1 MVVYVTF
8 SSIMLKSNLQLNR
21 RTWPAW
27 LVLILGVACTI
38 FTAFIVEQRLEE
50 DVKKRFSFA
59 ADQLTQKIHERLRT
73 YEIILEGC
81 SALFRASDAVSR
93 QDWHD
98 YIENLHLETNVP
110 GTQGI
115 GFNQLIPK
123 EHLKEHIESI
133 QKEGFSNYYIR
144 PDTPRDVYTSIVYI
158 EPFIGKNL
166 NAFGYDTFSEPIR
179 RAAMEKAR
187 DTGKPALTR
196 KIILVQEEGNTRIQA
211 GTIMYAP
218 VYQKNMPTKILEQRQ
233 KALTGWVSAPYRMDD
248 LMHGILRQWNDEMV
262 DLKIYDGTRTDEASL
277 LFDSVQHSSIQKPP
291 SLFSQVRTINFNGH
305 QWSLLFD
312 TTYKIHPFQ
321 NSSIVLTLIIGLILA
336 LLFFGLILA
345 IQNTTINAK
354 RIAEVLTR
362 KIQKNEAQV
371 KKNEAFLQNLI
382 HAMPDLVWLKDK
394 EGVYLTCNSR
404 FENFFGSKKD
414 EIIGKTDYDFVDK
427 ASADMFRE
435 NDVKAMHSEKININE
450 EWITFANDGHKELLE
465 TTKTPIYD
473 ENHTLLGV
481 LGIGHDITK
490 RKQTEE
496 MLRKLSIA
504 LDQSPA
510 SVVITDLDANIEY
523 VNPRFSEITGYSAE
537 EIMHQNPRILQSGE
551 MTKQIYADLWEHLIQ
566 GQMWKGELLNK
577 RKNGEL
583 YWEEA
588 RIAPVKDDDG
598 NITHYVAIKLEI
610 TKRKQMEEQIN
621 QLAFYDVLTY
631 LPNRRLLGDRLA
643 QALLKSTR
651 SSLYGALMFIDLD
664 NFKPLNDHYGHLVG
678 DILLIEVSKRLQK
691 SIRDIDTIAR
701 FGGDE
706 FVIIL
711 NDLHETLEN
720 ATEIANTIAEKIRL
734 SLAEPYQLTFQSSSE
749 EMQTITHACTA
760 SLGIVLFLGNQE
772 KQEDLLK
779 WADNAMY
786 QAKEQGKNQIVFF
799 HKDKS
804 LENYSI

>member
-1 MVVYVTF
+1 
-8 SSIMLKSNLQLNR
+8 MLKSNLQLNR
-21 RTWPAW
+21 RTWLAW
-27 LVLILGVACTI
+27 LVLILGLVCTL
-38 FTAFIVEQRLEE
+38 FAAYIVEQRLIE
-50 DVKKRFSFA
+50 DAKKRFSFS
-59 ADQLTQKIHERLRT
+59 ADQLTQKIHERLHT
-73 YEIILEGC
+73 YEIVLEGC
-81 SALFRASDAVSR
+81 SALFRASDDISR

-98 YIENLHLETNVP
+98 YIENLHLEQNIP

-123 EHLKEHIESI
+123 DKLLEHIAHVRA
-133 QKEGFSNYYIR
+133 EGFLEYRIR
-144 PDTPRDVYTSIVYI
+144 PETPRDVYTSIVYI
-158 EPFIGKNL
+158 EPFVGKNL

-196 KIILVQEEGNTRIQA
+196 KITLVQEEGNTRMQA

-233 KALTGWVSAPYRMDD
+233 KALIGWVSAPYRMDD

-262 DLKIYDGTRTDEASL
+262 DLKIYDGNRIEEASL
-277 LFDSVQHSSIQKPP
+277 LFDSVQQGSTQKHP
-291 SLFSQVRTINFNGH
+291 SLFSQIRTINFHGH
-305 QWSLLFD
+305 EWTLLFD
-312 TTYKIHPFQ
+312 TTYTIHPLQ
-321 NSSIVLTLIIGLILA
+321 NSSIIMTVIIGLILT
-336 LLFFGLILA
+336 LLFFGLVLA

-354 RIAEVLTR
+354 RIADTLTK
-362 KIQKNEAQV
+362 KIQKSEAQV

-394 EGVYLTCNSR
+394 EGTYLTCNSR
-404 FENFFGSKKD
+404 FESFFGSKKH
-414 EIIGKTDYDFVDK
+414 EIVGKTDYDFVDK
-427 ASADMFRE
+427 ATADMFSE
-435 NDVKAMHSEKININE
+435 NDFKVMYSEEMHINE
-450 EWITFANDGHKELLE
+450 EWITFAHDGHKELLE
-465 TTKTPIYD
+465 TTKMPIYD
-473 ENHTLLGV
+473 DNHILLGV

-510 SVVITDLDANIEY
+510 SVVITDLNANIEY
-523 VNPRFSEITGYSAE
+523 VNPRFSEITGYSVE
-537 EIMHQNPRILQSGE
+537 EIMHKNPRILQSGE

-577 RKNGEL
+577 HKNGEL

-588 RIAPVKDDDG
+588 RIAPVKDESG
-598 NITHYVAIKLEI
+598 KITHYVAIKLEI

-621 QLAFYDVLTY
+621 QLAFYDVLTH

-651 SSLYGALMFIDLD
+651 SNLYGALMFIDLD

-678 DILLIEVSKRLQK
+678 DILLIEVSKRLQQ

-734 SLAEPYQLTFQSSSE
+734 SLAEPYDLTFQSSTE
-749 EMQTITHACTA
+749 ESQTIRYTCTA
-760 SLGIVLFLGNQE
+760 TLGIVLFLGNQK

-799 HKDKS
+799 HKGKS